1 MMDENVAEQVQGG
14 VVGHVSAP
22 AFFLVTVASTLRSAA
37 SRCVSTASFG

>member
-22 AFFLVTVASTLRSAA
+22 AFFLVTVASTCEALPRA
-37 SRCVSTASFG
+37 V